1 MKSNLENENKILKNK
16 MISFETDF
24 KKFKELKET
33 NQELEEEIEDLK
45 SIAEIDEQEFDE
57 EFDLDKWEEM

>member
-1 MKSNLENENKILKNK
+1 MTMTKYIPTWERKYDRWETEPDSTLDFLDEE
-16 MISFETDF
+16 IS
-24 KKFKELKET
+24 
-33 NQELEEEIEDLK
+33 EEEMEDLK

>member
-1 MKSNLENENKILKNK
+1 MTMTDNRYVPTWERKYDRWETEPDSNLDFLDEE
-16 MISFETDF
+16 IS
-24 KKFKELKET
+24 
-33 NQELEEEIEDLK
+33 EEEIEDLK